1 MVSPNELFIQMYSTD
16 VFLKILLYRQ
26 YIFKMHQ
33 LIVIDLTSQQS
44 ILLLFSYRVF
54 PQDIFS

>member
-44 ILLLFSYRVF
+44 ILLLFSYQVF